1 MRASGALAAKAL
13 SSRPVAPRAPVDR
26 RTRIKKRAITI
37 GLYLVIVL
45 LLAWF
50 FESQSTT
57 TIVFVRHAE
66 KVIGVDDPGLTAAGK
81 ARARELSRIM
91 QIVDVDRGVDEIFAT
106 QFKRTQE
113 TVRPLA
119 MTLGKEILPYDA
131 SDTVGVLQTILSD
144 HRGKIS
150 LVAAHS
156 NTIRPMIEELGG
168 SKLLPDIDENEYDNI
183 YVVVIPWFGKVKTLR
198 FTYGERYTPQIAN

>member
-1 MRASGALAAKAL
+1 M
-13 SSRPVAPRAPVDR
+13 VTRAPLDR
-26 RTRIKKRAITI
+26 QTRIRKRVITI
-37 GLYLVIVL
+37 GLYLVILVG
-45 LLAWF
+45 LAWF

-57 TIVFVRHAE
+57 TIIFVRHAE
-66 KVIGVDDPGLTAAGK
+66 KETTGEDPGLTEAGK
-81 ARARELSRIM
+81 ARARELNRIM
-91 QIVDVDRGVDEIFAT
+91 QIVDVDRSVDEVFST
-106 QFKRTQE
+106 QFRRTQE

-119 MTLGKEILPYDA
+119 VSLGKDVHPYDA
-131 SDTVGVLQTILSD
+131 SDTVGVLETILSE

-168 SKLLPDIDENEYDNI
+168 SKLLPDIEENEYDNI

-198 FTYGERYTPQIAN
+198 FTYGERY